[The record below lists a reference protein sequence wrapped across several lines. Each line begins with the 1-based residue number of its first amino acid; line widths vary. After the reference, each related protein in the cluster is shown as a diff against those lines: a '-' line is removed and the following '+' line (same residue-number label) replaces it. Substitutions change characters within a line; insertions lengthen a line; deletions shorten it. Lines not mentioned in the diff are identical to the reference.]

1 MKENT
6 IPALEKAIQVLDFL
20 GRMEKGASQTQ
31 MAAAFDISPSTCYR
45 ILQTL
50 VKYDWLTR
58 SDSVYDLGP
67 GLLPLAVRLTSYI
80 QRFVTVQPLLDELAV
95 ITGLTVKVSVRQGNE
110 QVSILRAESPRPVA
124 VSGKI
129 GGHFPLVEGS
139 VGGALLCKNN
149 RNDVLKLVKNV
160 TAPILEKNN
169 PDLVFERIEQC
180 LQNGFCLNRQQNNRW
195 NVESMSAPIYNTDDS
210 VAASVTLLG
219 FADDFTDNRWEKLK
233 KELIATALSCQKI
246 IR

>member
-1 MKENT
+1 MKDNT

-20 GRMEKGASQTQ
+20 GRTESGAAQTQ
-31 MAAAFDISPSTCYR
+31 LTASFDISPTTCYR

-58 SDSVYDLGP
+58 KDSIYDLGP
-67 GLLPLAVRLTSYI
+67 GLLPIASRLVNYL
-80 QRFVTVQPLLDELAV
+80 QRFAAVQPLLDKLAAA
-95 ITGLTVKVSVRQGNE
+95 TGLTAKISVRQGNE

-124 VSGKI
+124 VSGRV

-139 VGGALLCKNN
+139 VGGALLCKNSK
-149 RNDVLKLVKNV
+149 NDILKLLKI
-160 TAPILEKNN
+160 TTIPILEKNN
-169 PDLVFERIEQC
+169 PELVFERIEQC

-195 NVESMSAPIYNTDDS
+195 NVESMSAPVYNADGS
-210 VAASVTLLG
+210 VAAAVTLLG
-219 FADDFTDNRWEKLK
+219 FADDFADGRWEKLK
-233 KELIATALSCQKI
+233 KELTATTISCQKI